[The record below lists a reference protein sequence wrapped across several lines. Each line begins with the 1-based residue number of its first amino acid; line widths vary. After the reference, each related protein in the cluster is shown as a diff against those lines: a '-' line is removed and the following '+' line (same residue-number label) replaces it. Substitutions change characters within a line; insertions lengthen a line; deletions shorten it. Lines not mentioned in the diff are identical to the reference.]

1 MKSRIYALIIIAL
14 TLTVFAL
21 VNGRY
26 AIDAGERV
34 ATYAIDTT
42 AAQLNQPYSIPDAL
56 ERQAPPESARAWVF
70 IAVLLLALIVSVI
83 GLFALYLGAPF
94 LKNAR
99 ALVREWTR
107 GHRPAPSRPLP
118 ALPRLERP
126 APPAAL
132 PATATPPDTGEVQW
146 L

>member
-1 MKSRIYALIIIAL
+1 MKFRILIALIITAG
-14 TLTVFAL
+14 TFAL
-21 VNGRY
+21 VSGRY

-34 ATYAIDTT
+34 AVYVADTA

-56 ERQAPPESARAWVF
+56 ERGAPPENTRAWVF
-70 IAVLLLALIVSVI
+70 IAVLLMALILCVI
-83 GLFALYLGAPF
+83 GLFALYLGTPF

-107 GHRPAPSRPLP
+107 SHRPASARPLP

-126 APPAAL
+126 TPPPAL
-132 PATATPPDTGEVQW
+132 PASSTRADTGDVQW